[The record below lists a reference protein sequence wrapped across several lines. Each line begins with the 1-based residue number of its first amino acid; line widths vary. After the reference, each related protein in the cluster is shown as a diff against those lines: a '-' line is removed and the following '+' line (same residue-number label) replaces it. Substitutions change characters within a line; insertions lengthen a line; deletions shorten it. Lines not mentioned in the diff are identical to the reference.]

1 MCAGPTF
8 EDVIE
13 NRAIPA
19 FVDSVVVSGLNR
31 TDERLVKKQFRSLV
45 QSQNLE
51 DLFNNVVEA
60 KRRLNKL
67 GVFRH
72 VYSVIDAANEPNKY
86 KIIFQVEEKRPTTA
100 RLSATHGTDG
110 TSKMCGAVRFNNL
123 FRGAE
128 YCDFDMEIGTNKLTS
143 KCTTLSKPLES
154 NPYVRFSVG
163 GTEGRWDHW
172 WAKFLRQER
181 SAFAEVQA
189 ETPIG
194 LHKLQWDAVWREVE
208 AKDNSTPWKV
218 RKESGSMLKVG
229 VRHTFEH
236 DSRPDLVFPDS
247 GFLCRFTKEL
257 ASINPGNLTGASTNV
272 TAEEQNSGSITDK
285 SFQLKLEA
293 VTQKPFR
300 LTDWLVGELTF
311 STGMVHSLT
320 GHPIHIADR
329 YFLGGPLE
337 LRGFQWRSV
346 CPLEPLLQPGQMD
359 LPLADPATI
368 NDVESTQSS
377 PSLSPIGSEGFW
389 QTGGHLYTPLPYF
402 GNEEDS
408 FASQFRL
415 HGFCI
420 AASTLESPLQ
430 RLSNCILP
438 STSLSS
444 LCTQLSTELGGRPR
458 VVIGAGL
465 VVRFAGVLR
474 IEVNYCIPVKSQSG
488 DLLKSGFTF
497 GFGMYYA

>member
-1 MCAGPTF
+1 MCAGSTF
-8 EDVIE
+8 EDILE
-13 NRAIPA
+13 NRTIPA

-31 TDERLVKKQFRSLV
+31 TDERLIKKQFRSLV

-72 VYSVIDAANEPNKY
+72 VYSVVDAADEPNKY
-86 KIIFQVEEKRPTTA
+86 KASELFIIFQVEEKRPVTA

-110 TSKMCGAVRFNNL
+110 TSKMCGAVRLNNL
-123 FRGAE
+123 LRGAE
-128 YCDFDMEIGTNKLTS
+128 YCDLDLEIGTNKLTS
-143 KCTTLSKPLES
+143 KCATLSKPLEN

-208 AKDNSTPWKV
+208 AKDNSTPWSV

-229 VRHTFEH
+229 VRHTFER

-257 ASINPGNLTGASTNV
+257 ASINPGNLTGTSKNI
-272 TAEEQNSGSITDK
+272 TAEEGKNGLSADK

-320 GHPIHIADR
+320 GHPVHIADR

-359 LPLADPATI
+359 LPLADPA
-368 NDVESTQSS
+368 
-377 PSLSPIGSEGFW
+377 
-389 QTGGHLYTPLPYF
+389 
-402 GNEEDS
+402 
-408 FASQFRL
+408 
-415 HGFCI
+415 
-420 AASTLESPLQ
+420 STLDSPFQ
-430 RLSNCILP
+430 RLSNCIP
-438 STSLSS
+438 ASASMSS
-444 LCTQLSTELGGRPR
+444 LCTQLSTELGGKPR
-458 VVIGAGL
+458 MVIGAGL

-488 DLLKSGFTF
+488 DLLTSGFTF